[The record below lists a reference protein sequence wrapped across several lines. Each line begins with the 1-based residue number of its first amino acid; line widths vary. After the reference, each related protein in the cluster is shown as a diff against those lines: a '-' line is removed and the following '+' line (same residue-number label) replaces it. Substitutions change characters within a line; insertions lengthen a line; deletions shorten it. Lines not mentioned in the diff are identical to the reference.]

1 MAQIDIEA
9 AGHTSIMTRVMP
21 NAVAAALIMFG
32 TAIGS
37 IAAMAQQTPPGAT
50 PPPPGAT
57 PRPGHLIEAPVGHR
71 QPTAEDLPRNVEQ
84 SEGKPAKREKEFDQ
98 KLNSICRGC

>member
-21 NAVAAALIMFG
+21 NVVAAALIMFG

-37 IAAMAQQTPPGAT
+37 IAAMAQQT
-50 PPPPGAT
+50 PPGAT